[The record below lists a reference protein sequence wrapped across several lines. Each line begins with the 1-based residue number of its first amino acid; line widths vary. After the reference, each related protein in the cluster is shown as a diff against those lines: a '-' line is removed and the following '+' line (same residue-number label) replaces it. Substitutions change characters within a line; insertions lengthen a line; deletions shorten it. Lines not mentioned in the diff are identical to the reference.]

1 MARQGLK
8 TLTSNISNYMVK
20 NVETEVLRILTL
32 MAADSLACACGILG
46 LDVPKQR
53 KSNHKISLRYIL
65 SQLNSAGVIS
75 VSNKNLNWKKRL
87 ASKRSAFSEFY
98 LGALDDFVG
107 GSSQKLVIKKDFVIH
122 FEKYGNAFVFNNNS
136 LLDRYG
142 G

>member
-1 MARQGLK
+1 
-8 TLTSNISNYMVK
+8 
-20 NVETEVLRILTL
+20 

-53 KSNHKISLRYIL
+53 KSNLKILLRYIL
-65 SQLNSAGVIS
+65 SQLNAAGVIS
-75 VSNKNLNWKKRL
+75 VSNKNLNWKKQL

-107 GSSQKLVIKKDFVIH
+107 GSSQKLVIKKDFVVH